1 MEMVVASNY
10 EESSLQLLDVAH
22 DGRAEIIAT
31 LIGKRAI
38 QDRGE
43 CVVANIGTTYSA
55 LSGDGED
62 EESDAVLLEGNN
74 YQANTLS
81 SDKDS
86 GSEYLRYGYYLPSYG
101 YYLLSSDEDID
112 H

>member
-1 MEMVVASNY
+1 MVVASNY

-43 CVVANIGTTYSA
+43 CVVANVGTTYSA

-62 EESDAVLLEGNN
+62 EESDAVLLEGIVK
-74 YQANTLS
+74 ANTLS